1 MSSAPRIYL
10 PQASAAGTRLPL
22 DDNNA
27 THLLRVLRMTEQD
40 AVLVFNGRGSEF
52 AARLCDVQKK
62 SAAVELQQ
70 CLRQEPP
77 LRLALHLGQ
86 VVSKGDRMDF
96 TIQKATELGIS
107 DITPLWSERCEVRL
121 KGERLDKKMEHWRNV
136 AVAACEQSGR
146 TWVPEIHQP
155 VHFLDWTSARQED
168 VRLLLHPHQQK
179 PLRDYAQPD
188 TIALLVGP
196 EGGFSDTEV
205 EQALQAGFAGLTLG
219 PRILRTETAALAAL
233 SVLQF
238 QWGDFSA

>member
-1 MSSAPRIYL
+1 MNSAPRIYC
-10 PQASAAGTRLPL
+10 PQLLQAGSKLSL
-22 DDNNA
+22 DEHHVA
-27 THLLRVLRMTEQD
+27 HLIRVLRMNDGD
-40 AVLVFNGRGSEF
+40 AVRVFNGTGEEF
-52 AARLCDVQKK
+52 AANLCDVQKK
-62 SAAVELQQ
+62 SASIQLQQ
-70 CLRQEPP
+70 CLRSEPATA
-77 LRLALHLGQ
+77 LSLHLGQ
-86 VVSKGDRMDF
+86 VISKGDRMDF
-96 TIQKATELGIS
+96 TIQKATELGIT
-107 DITPLWSERCEVRL
+107 DITPLWSERCDVRL
-121 KGERLDKKMEHWRNV
+121 KGERLDKKLEHWQNV